1 MDNYKFPDEVDDVK
15 DEGKPVEEE
24 VEAKGKPAEDEDKI
38 EIEIEDDT
46 PVEDRGRKTS
56 KPDFVEKVEKDE
68 LDQYSQ
74 EARSKIDAFR
84 KFYHDERR
92 EKEKALRE
100 QQEAVQVAKKLY
112 EEIKQ
117 LKGRVNSS
125 DEAAVNSFK
134 TSAEQELAMA
144 KKEYKEAYDAGD
156 SEKLVEAQDKLTSAK
171 MKIDKASS
179 YAENINQRRAL
190 QEQENE
196 VKIPQ
201 QTEAAPVRDQKA
213 SAWQERNS
221 WFGQDDEMTSLALG
235 LHEKLVKENGL
246 AYATTDEYYKRIDET
261 MRRRFPE
268 NFQDE
273 KVDDGRNDEKVAAR
287 VKPSTVVAPASRSTS
302 SKKIKLNTSQLSI
315 AKKLGLTP
323 EQYARE
329 LLKME
334 A

>member
-1 MDNYKFPDEVDDVK
+1 MENYKFPDEIDEVK

-24 VEAKGKPAEDEDKI
+24 VEAKGKPVEDDKI

-46 PVEDRGRKTS
+46 PVEDRGRRAS
-56 KPDFVEKVEKDE
+56 KPDFVEKIEKDE

-92 EKEKALRE
+92 EKERALRE
-100 QQEAVQVAKKLY
+100 QQEAVTLAKNLY

-144 KKEYKEAYDAGD
+144 KKEYREAYDAGD

-171 MKIDKASS
+171 MKIEKASS

-235 LHEKLVKENGL
+235 LHEKLVKENGM
-246 AYATTDEYYKRIDET
+246 AYATTDEYYKRIDDT
-261 MRRRFPE
+261 MRRRFSE
-268 NFQDE
+268 NFQEE
-273 KVDDGRNDEKVAAR
+273 KVDDDRNTAR
-287 VKPSTVVAPASRSTS
+287 SNKPSTVVASASRSTS
-302 SKKIKLNTSQLSI
+302 SKKIRLNTSQLSI
-315 AKKLGLTP
+315 ARKLGLTP

-329 LLKME
+329 LMKME

>member
-1 MDNYKFPDEVDDVK
+1 MENYKFPDEVDEVKNEDVSAEEVETK
-15 DEGKPVEEE
+15 GKPVE
-24 VEAKGKPAEDEDKI
+24 DKL

-46 PVEDRGRKTS
+46 PEEDRGRRAS
-56 KPDFVEKVEKDE
+56 KPDFIEKVEKDE
-68 LDQYSQ
+68 LDLYSE
-74 EARSKIDAFR
+74 EAKSKIDAFR

-92 EKEKALRE
+92 AKEAADRE
-100 QQEAVQVAKKLY
+100 RQEAVEVAKKLY
-112 EEIKQ
+112 EEVKQ

-125 DEAAVNSFK
+125 DEAAVTSFK
-134 TSAEQELAMA
+134 TSAEHELEMA
-144 KKEYKEAYDAGD
+144 KKEYREAYDAGD

-171 MKIDKASS
+171 MKIEKASN
-179 YAENINQRRAL
+179 YAENINQRKAL

-235 LHEKLVKENGL
+235 LHEKLVKENGM
-246 AYATTDEYYKRIDET
+246 AYATTNEYYKRIDET

-273 KVDDGRNDEKVAAR
+273 KVDDDRNTVR
-287 VKPSTVVAPASRSTS
+287 SNKPSTVVASASRSTS

>member
-1 MDNYKFPDEVDDVK
+1 MENYKFPDEVDDVK
-15 DEGKPVEEE
+15 NESEPVEEVETKGKPVEE
-24 VEAKGKPAEDEDKI
+24 DDKV

-46 PVEDRGRKTS
+46 PEEDRGRRAS
-56 KPDFVEKVEKDE
+56 KPGFIDKVEKDE
-68 LDQYSQ
+68 LDLYSD

-92 EKEKALRE
+92 EKEKAVRE
-100 QQEAVQVAKKLY
+100 QQEAVDVAKKLY
-112 EEIKQ
+112 EEVKQ

-125 DEAAVNSFK
+125 DEAAVTSFK
-134 TSAEQELAMA
+134 TSAEHELEMA
-144 KKEYKEAYDAGD
+144 KKEYREAYDAGD

-171 MKIDKASS
+171 MKIEKASN
-179 YAENINQRRAL
+179 YAENINQRKAL
-190 QEQENE
+190 QERENE

-201 QTEAAPVRDQKA
+201 QTEATPVRDQKA

-235 LHEKLVKENGL
+235 LHEKLVKENGM
-246 AYATTDEYYKRIDET
+246 AYATTNEYYKRIDET

-273 KVDDGRNDEKVAAR
+273 KVDDDRNTVR
-287 VKPSTVVAPASRSTS
+287 SNKPSTVVASASRSTS

>member
-1 MDNYKFPDEVDDVK
+1 MENYKFPDELDEVK

-24 VEAKGKPAEDEDKI
+24 VEAKDKPEEDKL

-46 PVEDRGRKTS
+46 PVEDRGRRAS

-92 EKEKALRE
+92 EKERAMRE
-100 QQEAVQVAKKLY
+100 QQEAVTLAKNLY

-134 TSAEQELAMA
+134 TSAEQELMMA

-156 SEKLVEAQDKLTSAK
+156 SEKLVEAQDKLTTAK
-171 MKIDKASS
+171 MKIEKASS
-179 YAENINQRRAL
+179 YAENINQRKAL

-273 KVDDGRNDEKVAAR
+273 KVDDEKVAAR
-287 VKPSTVVAPASRSTS
+287 VKPSTVVASASRSTS
-302 SKKIKLNTSQLSI
+302 SKKIRLNTSQLSI

-323 EQYARE
+323 EQDARE
-329 LLKME
+329 LMNME

>member
-1 MDNYKFPDEVDDVK
+1 MENYKFPDELDEVK

-24 VEAKGKPAEDEDKI
+24 VEAKGKPEEDKL

-46 PVEDRGRKTS
+46 PVEDRGRRAS

-92 EKEKALRE
+92 EKERALRE
-100 QQEAVQVAKKLY
+100 QQEAVTLAKNLY

-134 TSAEQELAMA
+134 TSAEQELMMA

-156 SEKLVEAQDKLTSAK
+156 SEKLVEAQDKLTTAK
-171 MKIDKASS
+171 MKIEKASS

-235 LHEKLVKENGL
+235 LHEKLVKENGM
-246 AYATTDEYYKRIDET
+246 AYATTNEYYKRIDET

-273 KVDDGRNDEKVAAR
+273 KVDDDRNTVR
-287 VKPSTVVAPASRSTS
+287 SNKPSTVVASASRSTS

-329 LLKME
+329 LMKME

>member
-1 MDNYKFPDEVDDVK
+1 MENYKFPDELDEVK

-24 VEAKGKPAEDEDKI
+24 VEAKGKPEEDKI

-46 PVEDRGRKTS
+46 PVEDRGRRTS
-56 KPDFVEKVEKDE
+56 KPEFVEKVEKDE
-68 LDQYSQ
+68 LDLYSQ

-100 QQEAVQVAKKLY
+100 QQEAVQVAKNLY

-125 DEAAVNSFK
+125 EEAAVNSFK
-134 TSAEQELAMA
+134 TTAERELDMA
-144 KKEYKEAYDAGD
+144 KKEYREAYDAGD
-156 SEKLVEAQDKLTSAK
+156 SEKLVEAQDKLTTAK
-171 MKIDKASS
+171 MKIEKASS
-179 YAENINQRRAL
+179 YVENINQRKAL

-273 KVDDGRNDEKVAAR
+273 KVDDEKSAPR

-302 SKKIKLNTSQLSI
+302 SKKIKLNTSQLAI

-329 LLKME
+329 LIKME

>member
-1 MDNYKFPDEVDDVK
+1 MENYKFPDELDEVK

-24 VEAKGKPAEDEDKI
+24 VEAKDKPEEDKL

-46 PVEDRGRKTS
+46 PVEDRGRRAS

-100 QQEAVQVAKKLY
+100 QQEAIQVAKNLY

-125 DEAAVNSFK
+125 EEAVVSSFK
-134 TSAEQELAMA
+134 TTAERELEMA
-144 KKEYKEAYDAGD
+144 KKEYREAYDAGD
-156 SEKLVEAQDKLTSAK
+156 SEKLVEAQDKLTTAK
-171 MKIDKASS
+171 MKIEKASS

-268 NFQDE
+268 NFEGE
-273 KVDDGRNDEKVAAR
+273 KVDDEKSPPR

-302 SKKIKLNTSQLSI
+302 SKKIKLNTSQLAI

-329 LLKME
+329 LIKME

>member
-1 MDNYKFPDEVDDVK
+1 MENYKFPDEIDEVK

-24 VEAKGKPAEDEDKI
+24 VEAKGKPVEDDKI

-46 PVEDRGRKTS
+46 PVEDRGRRAS
-56 KPDFVEKVEKDE
+56 KPDFVEKIEKDE

-92 EKEKALRE
+92 EKERAMRE
-100 QQEAVQVAKKLY
+100 QQEAVALAKNLY

-144 KKEYKEAYDAGD
+144 KKEYREAYDAGD

-171 MKIDKASS
+171 MKIEKASS

-273 KVDDGRNDEKVAAR
+273 KVDDEKVAAR

-302 SKKIKLNTSQLSI
+302 SKKIRLNTSQLSI

-329 LLKME
+329 LMKME

>member
-1 MDNYKFPDEVDDVK
+1 MENYKFPDEVDDVK
-15 DEGKPVEEE
+15 NESEPAEEVETKGKPVEE
-24 VEAKGKPAEDEDKI
+24 DNKI

-46 PVEDRGRKTS
+46 PEEDRGRRAS
-56 KPDFVEKVEKDE
+56 KPGFIDKVEKDE
-68 LDQYSQ
+68 LDLYSD

-92 EKEKALRE
+92 EKEKAVRE
-100 QQEAVQVAKKLY
+100 QQEAVDVAKKLY
-112 EEIKQ
+112 EEVKQ

-125 DEAAVNSFK
+125 DEAAVTSFK
-134 TSAEQELAMA
+134 TSAEHELEMA
-144 KKEYKEAYDAGD
+144 KKEYREAYDAGD

-171 MKIDKASS
+171 MKIEKASN
-179 YAENINQRRAL
+179 YAENINQRKAL
-190 QEQENE
+190 QERENE

-201 QTEAAPVRDQKA
+201 QTEATPVRDQKA

-235 LHEKLVKENGL
+235 LHEKLVKENGM
-246 AYATTDEYYKRIDET
+246 AYATTNEYYKRIDET

-273 KVDDGRNDEKVAAR
+273 KVDDDKNTVRSN
-287 VKPSTVVAPASRSTS
+287 KPSTVVASASRSTS

-329 LLKME
+329 LIKME

>member
-1 MDNYKFPDEVDDVK
+1 MENYKFPHEEDVVK

-24 VEAKGKPAEDEDKI
+24 VEAKGKPEEDKL

-46 PVEDRGRKTS
+46 PVEDRGRRTS
-56 KPDFVEKVEKDE
+56 KPEFVEKVEKDE
-68 LDQYSQ
+68 LDLYSQ

-92 EKEKALRE
+92 EKERALRE
-100 QQEAVQVAKKLY
+100 QQEAVEVAKKLY
-112 EEIKQ
+112 EEVKQ

-125 DEAAVNSFK
+125 DEAAINSFK
-134 TSAEQELAMA
+134 TTAERELDMA
-144 KKEYKEAYDAGD
+144 KKEYREAYDAGD
-156 SEKLVEAQDKLTSAK
+156 SEKLVEAQDKLTTAK
-171 MKIDKASS
+171 MKIEKASS
-179 YAENINQRRAL
+179 YAENINQRKAL

-268 NFQDE
+268 NFEGE
-273 KVDDGRNDEKVAAR
+273 KVDDEKSTPR
-287 VKPSTVVAPASRSTS
+287 QKPSTVVAPASRSTS
-302 SKKIKLNTSQLSI
+302 SKKIKLNTSQLAI

-329 LLKME
+329 LIKME

>member
-1 MDNYKFPDEVDDVK
+1 MENYKFPDEVDEVK

-24 VEAKGKPAEDEDKI
+24 VEAKGKPVEEEKI

-46 PVEDRGRKTS
+46 PVEDRGRRAS
-56 KPDFVEKVEKDE
+56 KPDFIEKVEKDE
-68 LDQYSQ
+68 LDQYSE

-144 KKEYKEAYDAGD
+144 KKEYREAYDAGD
-156 SEKLVEAQDKLTSAK
+156 SEKLVEAQDKLTTAK
-171 MKIDKASS
+171 MKIEKASS

-273 KVDDGRNDEKVAAR
+273 KVDDEKVAAR

-302 SKKIKLNTSQLSI
+302 SKKIRLNTSQLSI

-329 LLKME
+329 LMKME